1 MATTRTA
8 PNGFMNTRSAV
19 LGLSRAALLGVRWAS
34 GAPLTAM
41 EHGAPETPE
50 EEAGLV
56 MLFILSAVLVLA
68 GGAFAGLTIAYVP
81 ESYLP
86 LCAVSAISEPPMTPF
101 ADSNV

>member
-19 LGLSRAALLGVRWAS
+19 LGLARAAFLGARWAK
-34 GAPLTAM
+34 GAPLEAM
-41 EHGAPETPE
+41 EHLTPETPE

-56 MLFILSAVLVLA
+56 MLYILSAVLVLA

-81 ESYLP
+81 DFLISFRV
-86 LCAVSAISEPPMTPF
+86 AGAISELF
-101 ADSNV
+101 ADGNV

>member
-19 LGLSRAALLGVRWAS
+19 LGLARAAVLGARWAS
-34 GAPLTAM
+34 GAPLAAM
-41 EHGAPETPE
+41 EHLEPETPE

-81 ESYLP
+81 RSLSHP
-86 LCAVSAISEPPMTPF
+86 SIASAISEPRRR
-101 ADSNV
+101 